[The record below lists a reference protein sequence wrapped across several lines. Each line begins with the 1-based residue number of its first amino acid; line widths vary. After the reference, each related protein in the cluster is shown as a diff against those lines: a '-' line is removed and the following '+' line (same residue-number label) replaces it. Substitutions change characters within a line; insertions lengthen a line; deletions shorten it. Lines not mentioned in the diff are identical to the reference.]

1 MQEIR
6 ANLYPCKHCSET
18 GTCTSG
24 ENGTSCLACVKYHE
38 LKGKPPYVGLACG
51 TCNGLGQSEPA
62 TERLN
67 KRIKPL
73 LAMAIV
79 FLVLVFTFMLAMAKN
94 QYFTEFLAFA
104 GTLMGSVTAFYFSHA
119 KNT

>member
-1 MQEIR
+1 VKEIK
-6 ANLYPCKHCSET
+6 ANLYPCKHCKET

-24 ENGTSCLACVKYHE
+24 ENGTSCLACSKYHE
-38 LKGKPPYVGLACG
+38 LKSKQPLTGLACG

-62 TERLN
+62 TERIN
-67 KRIKPL
+67 KRVKPL
-73 LAMAIV
+73 LAMGII
-79 FLVLVFTFMLAMAKN
+79 FLVLLFTFVLALTKN

-119 KNT
+119 RNT